1 MVQPVHKQ
9 VKVND
14 LRTSRHKMTLG
25 AAMLPAITPALNGLS
40 NFLASKELKIFP
52 SGLVKATGRLTTARK
67 LMTVRLQT
75 H

>member
-1 MVQPVHKQ
+1 
-9 VKVND
+9 
-14 LRTSRHKMTLG
+14 MTLG
-25 AAMLPAITPALNGLS
+25 AAMLPAITPALDGLS

-52 SGLVKATGRLTTARK
+52 SGLVKATGRLATARK